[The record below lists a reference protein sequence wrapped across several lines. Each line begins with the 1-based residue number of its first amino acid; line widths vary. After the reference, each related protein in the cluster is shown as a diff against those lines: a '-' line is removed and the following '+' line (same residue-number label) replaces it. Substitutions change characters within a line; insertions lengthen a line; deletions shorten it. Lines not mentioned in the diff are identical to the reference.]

1 MEIGAWIGNNG
12 AATPEHMSSVARCAD
27 ATGLASIWAADHIV
41 WPLEY
46 DSKYPYGGDKYPA
59 DENQPVCEVVA
70 TMSWLSALTT
80 RVRIG
85 SLVIVV
91 PERNP
96 FILGKQLAT
105 IDLFNGGRTILGAG
119 MGWMQEEFDILQTP
133 FDRRYA
139 RGLESI
145 ELMRTMWREHPTSFD
160 GEFWRSPPIG
170 VLPHP
175 VQAAIPVWMGGNT
188 EQAQRRTGRMA
199 DGWCPYGLGPEEL
212 ARGWDTIRRSAEA
225 AGRDPSSL
233 TCGLWTPIVLS
244 AGPGAPEIPGVHLQ
258 GTADQLVELIAE
270 YAKAGLQHLI
280 MFNLCPPEAT
290 VEQIS
295 QIAEQVLPHVADL

>member
-1 MEIGAWIGNNG
+1 
-12 AATPEHMSSVARCAD
+12 
-27 ATGLASIWAADHIV
+27 
-41 WPLEY
+41 
-46 DSKYPYGGDKYPA
+46 
-59 DENQPVCEVVA
+59 
-70 TMSWLSALTT
+70 
-80 RVRIG
+80 
-85 SLVIVV
+85 V

-133 FDRRYA
+133 FERRFA
-139 RGLESI
+139 RGTESI

-160 GEFWRSPPIG
+160 GEFWSSPPIG

-175 VQAAIPVWMGGNT
+175 VQPSIPVWMGGNT
-188 EQAQRRTGRMA
+188 EQAQRRTGRIA

-212 ARGWDTIRRSAEA
+212 AQGWDTIRRAAES
-225 AGRDPSSL
+225 AGRDPTSL

-244 AGPGAPEIPGVHLQ
+244 ADAAPAIPGVHLQ
-258 GTADQLVELIAE
+258 GTADQLVELIAG
-270 YAKAGLQHLI
+270 YAMAGLQHLI

-290 VEQIS
+290 VDQIS
-295 QIAEQVLPHVADL
+295 QIADQVLPHIADL

>member
-12 AATPEHMSSVARCAD
+12 AATPEHMSGVARCAD
-27 ATGLASIWAADHIV
+27 ASGLASIWAADHVV

-119 MGWMQEEFDILQTP
+119 MGWMKEEFDILQTP

-160 GEFWRSPPIG
+160 GAFWRSPPIG

-175 VQAAIPVWMGGNT
+175 VQPSIPVWMGGNT
-188 EQAQRRTGRMA
+188 EQAQRRTGRVA
-199 DGWCPYGLGPEEL
+199 DGWCPYGLGPEDL
-212 ARGWDTIRRSAEA
+212 AQGWDTIRRSAES

-233 TCGLWTPIVLS
+233 TCGLWTPIVL
-244 AGPGAPEIPGVHLQ
+244 ATDPAAPGIPGVHLQ

-270 YAKAGLQHLI
+270 YAKVGLQHLI
-280 MFNLCPPEAT
+280 MFNLCAPEAT
-290 VEQIS
+290 VDQIS
-295 QIAEQVLPHVADL
+295 QIAEQVMPHIADL